1 MNEVVL
7 RVYEIRETSTSK
19 FFTKSKKKKTAGVLA
34 YDKKIGSSSKCMK
47 NIYIGLK
54 VNYKS
59 LVSQIYLS
67 ANQTI

>member
-19 FFTKSKKKKTAGVLA
+19 FFTKSKKKKRQGFWHMI
-34 YDKKIGSSSKCMK
+34 KKIGSSSKCMK